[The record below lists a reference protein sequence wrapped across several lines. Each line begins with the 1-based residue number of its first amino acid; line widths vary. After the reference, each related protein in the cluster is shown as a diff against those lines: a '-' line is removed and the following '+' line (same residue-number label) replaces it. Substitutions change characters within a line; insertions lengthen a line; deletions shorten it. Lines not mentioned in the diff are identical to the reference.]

1 KSSKSSLAV
10 TGIQRAFEFGESTEK
25 ISSSIELHIII
36 MLARK
41 IRLIVHA
48 HRWSHDVTY
57 RHNLRSPELIRTE
70 DGSIERNSRRSTMV
84 YEESFCDSSINLPF
98 YIVPCSPEFLCD
110 PHLRVRNVRRHH
122 NRSTEDGWQRQCNG
136 QIMLSSP
143 LQCIDQTLELKCR
156 VVK

>member
-1 KSSKSSLAV
+1 
-10 TGIQRAFEFGESTEK
+10 
-25 ISSSIELHIII
+25 

-57 RHNLRSPELIRTE
+57 RHYLRSPELIRTE

-84 YEESFCDSSINLPF
+84 YEESFCDSSIDLPF
-98 YIVPCSPEFLCD
+98 YIVPCSPELLRD
-110 PHLRVRNVRRHH
+110 PYLRVGNVRRHH
-122 NRSTEDGWQRQCNG
+122 NRSTENWWQRQCNG

-143 LQCIDQTLELKCR
+143 LQRIDQSFELKGR
-156 VVK
+156 IVKRNLVPEISLVCDAKLIIPFVGWRIWFSERIERAD